1 MGIIPYEHKEII
13 LSQQP
18 PDEKNNRVK
27 SSKESQEEMKLHIIS
42 STKNDNPI
50 KYNKNSEKI
59 NILIKKF

>member
-1 MGIIPYEHKEII
+1 MGIIAYEHKEII

-18 PDEKNNRVK
+18 SNEKNNRVK

-50 KYNKNSEKI
+50 KYNKKSEKI